1 MAERENKRDFFD
13 GVAHEFD
20 AEDLLSEH
28 GEKVAWM
35 LERWRLAP
43 GMTVLE
49 PGCGAGQLT
58 ETLLREVSPG
68 GRVIALDS
76 SPKMLAAARRR
87 VEPLRS
93 ELGSRATLVECSL
106 EDFQPPPGVVDAVI
120 AFRMLPHLDDIPAA
134 LGKIAKGLK
143 PGGVLFIDHPAGR
156 DSVNRFHGEIGGAV
170 GGDVI
175 PEERELRR
183 MLQEAGFELVQL
195 IDREDIYHVEARRR
209 RRVGCTRFA

>member
-1 MAERENKRDFFD
+1 MAERDSKRDFFD

-20 AEDLLSEH
+20 AEDLLADH

-49 PGCGAGQLT
+49 PGCGAGQVT
-58 ETLLREVSPG
+58 EILLREVSPG

-106 EDFQPPPGVVDAVI
+106 EDFEPVPEDVDAAI
-120 AFRMLPHLDDIPAA
+120 AFRLLPHLDDIAAA
-134 LGKIAKGLK
+134 LGKIAKALK
-143 PGGVLFIDHPAGR
+143 SGGGLFIDHPTGR
-156 DSVNRFHGEIGGAV
+156 DSVNRLHGEIGGAV
-170 GGDVI
+170 AADVI
-175 PEERELRR
+175 PEEQELRR
-183 MLQEAGFELVQL
+183 MLQEAGLELVEL
-195 IDREDIYHVEARRR
+195 VDRQDVYHVEARRLAR
-209 RRVGCTRFA
+209 